1 MTTKNMK
8 PDLAKT
14 TLVAVRGALATG
26 LGALGKAIA
35 TVWRLLGALD
45 AALWNGL
52 KFSSVALA
60 GVTKVV
66 LRSIWQGIR
75 DFVAWLPTRPGR
87 AYSALSGIVLIL
99 SSLWIVEEVFLK
111 QEIYQQPGTTRQVAP
126 VDNEDPILAR
136 MGGRYIHL
144 SDVEIAANASGQ
156 LREGEVLTPE
166 TAFSR
171 GLVQSYVE
179 QRLLAGAATA
189 DGLQR
194 HAPVARR
201 LNAARDRILAAAF
214 LQGRIDAAV
223 SDEAVEA
230 LYRAQSDV
238 TQLGDEV
245 KARHIVVA
253 TREEAAEIVLS
264 IEAGA
269 DFSILAKEKSIDRST
284 APLGGEIGY
293 FTKDMMTP
301 DFAAVAFVTDPGE
314 MADPFETE
322 FGWHLLEI
330 TERRSTSGVSFEAV
344 DDEIRRFL
352 TMRTIE
358 QALAELR
365 EDENVTY
372 YDVSSDDAAGLE
384 VPLPGGQTEN
394 SAGDD
399 TGS

>member
-52 KFSSVALA
+52 KLSSVALA

-144 SDVEIAANASGQ
+144 SDVEIAANAGEQ

-330 TERRSTSGVSFEAV
+330 TDRRSTSGVSFEAV

-372 YDVSSDDAAGLE
+372 YDVSSDDTAGLE
-384 VPLPGGQTEN
+384 VPLPGGAN
-394 SAGDD
+394 GKFRWR
-399 TGS
+399 